1 MNFEIDFNKYYN
13 ATLENK
19 KYLLIYFLLVAVLTL
34 SIASLDNYLHPVME
48 GSIFILTVI
57 LGSFS
62 IIYYSLHQ
70 CELHKVA
77 FVVIICFGLLCAFLT
92 PIGLVP
98 DEQEHFIRSELTST
112 GVLVPEP
119 QFVNGTFVGFNTIKG
134 AVDLANDYGNTVFTS
149 SIDNVKIDYSNV
161 IYSSVFMQ
169 NPFFGYL
176 AQGIGILLSKLLD
189 LNTIWMLWLGRIAN
203 LILYAFLI
211 SRAVKKAPIYKIP
224 LMVMACLPLA
234 IFQAASL
241 SIDVMINGLAF
252 LVIGYFLFM
261 YKSKDNSLELKDLA
275 IFSLLALLCG
285 LCKLPYLA
293 LIFLLF
299 LIPKDNFKTPFYY
312 NIISFLI
319 VAVLGILWAKF
330 YATPNYMLSY
340 RANYFIEHNVSM
352 SGQINYLAGHL
363 PQAFVTFANA
373 FDYIGIVLF
382 GMFSFSFPPFVYE
395 SNLFT
400 LLGLLFVGSVVFLY
414 PYKNELSNKLR
425 IGLLLV
431 VLIVFFGTFTI
442 QLLNW
447 SSVGILYG
455 VDIQSRYFIP
465 LLGLL
470 PLIFGFNKSVDDEEK
485 VNKIIM
491 LISIVLLSALVILTV
506 CRWY

>member
-1 MNFEIDFNKYYN
+1 
-13 ATLENK
+13 
-19 KYLLIYFLLVAVLTL
+19 
-34 SIASLDNYLHPVME
+34 
-48 GSIFILTVI
+48 
-57 LGSFS
+57 
-62 IIYYSLHQ
+62 
-70 CELHKVA
+70 
-77 FVVIICFGLLCAFLT
+77 
-92 PIGLVP
+92 
-98 DEQEHFIRSELTST
+98 
-112 GVLVPEP
+112 
-119 QFVNGTFVGFNTIKG
+119 
-134 AVDLANDYGNTVFTS
+134 
-149 SIDNVKIDYSNV
+149 
-161 IYSSVFMQ
+161 
-169 NPFFGYL
+169 
-176 AQGIGILLSKLLD
+176 
-189 LNTIWMLWLGRIAN
+189 MLWLGRIAN

-414 PYKNELSNKLR
+414 PNKNELSNKLR